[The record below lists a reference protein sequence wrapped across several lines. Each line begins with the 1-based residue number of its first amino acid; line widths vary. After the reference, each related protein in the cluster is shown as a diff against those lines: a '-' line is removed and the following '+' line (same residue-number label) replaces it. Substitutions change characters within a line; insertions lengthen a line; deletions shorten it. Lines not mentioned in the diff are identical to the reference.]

1 MALPS
6 IDTPRDKGQI
16 QEIVKEIGTAVFKS
30 AQISMESAA
39 KAVVPSVPDMV
50 DGILEDLKS
59 GSVRTFNLALDKLD
73 KLVKKLGINLK
84 DYSKELANFQI
95 KREEKL
101 EKSEDKL
108 QTLREK
114 NIIATIEKS
123 GEIKILSKRE
133 IEIKKTSLR
142 SIEKSIAKEEK
153 LLEKETKLL
162 QESNKLKTKSVK
174 QTRKDIEKRSE
185 YIKELQQKKQDE
197 VEVLGERSE
206 EKPGVFERGREAV
219 GGFVENYVPTPIAEV
234 GNAFVD
240 GLTAPIGAI
249 KDLAST
255 FGGLL
260 KPLKL
265 LKPLFSGIVGS
276 LKKFMKAIL
285 ASLISFLPMILIGVA
300 VVAAVL
306 GIIAIFK
313 KLKAYIAES
322 WLGKLFGMDKDAKK
336 RDLKERQDGTGK
348 YQNLDEGFD
357 SAIDNHFEPQSSTPK
372 IVPENDIKGN
382 MAFAANSKVT
392 STNPGSIIPSDSSS
406 NVNNATIVD
415 NSVKSN
421 IQNNTTDGAG
431 LNGVRDSDLEVFNR
445 YANA

>member
-1 MALPS
+1 MLPS
-6 IDTPRDKGQI
+6 IDTPRDEGQI

-30 AQISMESAA
+30 AQVSMESAA

-50 DGILEDLKS
+50 DEILDDLKS
-59 GSVRTFNLALDKLD
+59 GSVRTFNIALDKLD
-73 KLVKKLGINLK
+73 KLVKKLGIDLK
-84 DYSKELANFQI
+84 DYSKELANFQT

-101 EKSEDKL
+101 IRSEEKL

-114 NIIATIEKS
+114 NIVATIEKS
-123 GEIKILSKRE
+123 GEIKVLSKRE
-133 IEIKKTSLR
+133 IETKQSNLR

-162 QESNKLKTKSVK
+162 QESNKLKTNSVK
-174 QTRKDIEKRSE
+174 QTRQDIEKRSE
-185 YIKELQQKKQDE
+185 YIKELQQKRQDE
-197 VEVLGERSE
+197 VEILGQRSE
-206 EKPGVFERGREAV
+206 EKPGILQRGREAV
-219 GGFVENYVPTPIAEV
+219 GGFVEEYVPTPIAEV
-234 GNAFVD
+234 GGAFVD
-240 GLTAPIGAI
+240 GLTAPISAM

-265 LKPLFSGIVGS
+265 LKPLFTGIVGA
-276 LKKFMKAIL
+276 LKKLMTAIM
-285 ASLISFLPMILIGVA
+285 ASLVSFLPMILIGAA

-313 KLKAYIAES
+313 KLKEYIAES
-322 WLGKLFGMDKDAKK
+322 WLGKLFGMDEDAKK

-372 IVPENDIKGN
+372 VLPENDTKGN
-382 MAFAANSKVT
+382 MLFASKSKVT
-392 STNPGSIIPSDSSS
+392 AMNTGDIIPTNDNASKS
-406 NVNNATIVD
+406 NNTIVNAPQANNVVNNSTY
-415 NSVKSN
+415 
-421 IQNNTTDGAG
+421 AG
-431 LNGVRDSDLEVFNR
+431 GLTGVRNNDPSIHKSFV
-445 YANA
+445 AV

>member
-1 MALPS
+1 MLPS
-6 IDTPRDKGQI
+6 IDTPRDEGQI

-30 AQISMESAA
+30 AQVSMESAA

-50 DGILEDLKS
+50 DEILDDLKS
-59 GSVRTFNLALDKLD
+59 GSVRTFNIALDKLD
-73 KLVKKLGINLK
+73 KLVQKLGIDLK
-84 DYSKELANFQI
+84 DYSKELANFQT

-101 EKSEDKL
+101 IRSEEKL

-114 NIIATIEKS
+114 NIVATIEKS
-123 GEIKILSKRE
+123 GEIKVLSKRE
-133 IEIKKTSLR
+133 IETKQSNLR

-162 QESNKLKTKSVK
+162 QESNKLKTNSVK
-174 QTRKDIEKRSE
+174 QTRQDIEKRSE
-185 YIKELQQKKQDE
+185 YIKELQQKRQDE
-197 VEVLGERSE
+197 VEILGQRSE
-206 EKPGVFERGREAV
+206 EKPGILQRGREAV
-219 GGFVENYVPTPIAEV
+219 GGFVEEYVPTPIAEV
-234 GNAFVD
+234 GSAFVD
-240 GLTAPIGAI
+240 GLTAPISAM

-265 LKPLFSGIVGS
+265 LKPLFTGIVGA
-276 LKKFMKAIL
+276 LKKLMTAIM
-285 ASLISFLPMILIGVA
+285 ASMVAFLPFILIGVA

-313 KLKAYIAES
+313 KLKEYIAES
-322 WLGKLFGMDKDAKK
+322 WLGKLFGMDEEGKKKELKD
-336 RDLKERQDGTGK
+336 REEGTGK
-348 YQNLDEGFD
+348 YQGLDEGFD
-357 SAIDNHFEPQSSTPK
+357 SAIDSQFQPQSALPK
-372 IVPENDIKGN
+372 VLPENDTKGN
-382 MAFAANSKVT
+382 MLFASKSKVT
-392 STNPGSIIPSDSSS
+392 AMDTGDIIPSDASS

-421 IQNNTTDGAG
+421 IQNNTTNSGG
-431 LNGVRDSDLEVFNR
+431 LNGVRDTDLEVFNR